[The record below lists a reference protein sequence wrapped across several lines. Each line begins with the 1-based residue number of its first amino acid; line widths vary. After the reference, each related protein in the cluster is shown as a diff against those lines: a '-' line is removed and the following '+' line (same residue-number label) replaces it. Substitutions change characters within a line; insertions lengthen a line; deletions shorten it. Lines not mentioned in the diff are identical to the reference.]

1 MTVDLE
7 MEFREPL
14 IVAEYNLIEHL
25 VDHPW
30 PGFTVHVGGHE
41 FHWMTSAIASMIV
54 VAIAMLLFVLPQVRR
69 ASRVPRG
76 GRNVLEVLVLFVRD
90 WIAKPALH
98 HRAYEFM
105 PFLLTQFLFFAGMN
119 LIGLFP
125 LVSLSEWISESA
137 FGHKYPI
144 GATPTA
150 ILTVTGANAAMVLV
164 MILYYGFK
172 EQAKRFTH
180 HHPGMPLPLAILLSP
195 LLFIKSLVPPLPGVI
210 GIIFWPILLVIEI
223 ASLFS
228 RCAALMIR
236 LFANMVAG
244 HSMLAAF
251 MMFIATAGSWA
262 AMTYVGP
269 INVVASVL
277 VSLLELL
284 VGVLQAF
291 IFTFLTAIFLG
302 LYTEPQH

>member
-1 MTVDLE
+1 M
-7 MEFREPL
+7 
-14 IVAEYNLIEHL
+14 IAAEYNLIEHL
-25 VDHPW
+25 TDHSW
-30 PGFTVHVGGHE
+30 PGFSVQVGGHE
-41 FHWMTSAIASMIV
+41 ITLMTSAIASMIL
-54 VAIAMLLFVLPQVRR
+54 VAAMVLLFVLPQVKR
-69 ASRVPRG
+69 ASHVPRG

-98 HRAYEFM
+98 DRAYEFM
-105 PFLLTQFLFFAGMN
+105 PFLMTQFLFFLGMN
-119 LIGLFP
+119 LIGLIP
-125 LVSLSEWISESA
+125 LVSVSEWISNA
-137 FGHKYPI
+137 IFGRGYPV

-150 ILTVTGANAAMVLV
+150 ILTVTGANAALVLV

-172 EQAKRFTH
+172 EQARRFCH
-180 HHPGMPLPLAILLSP
+180 HHPAIPMPLAVLLSP

-210 GIIFWPILLVIEI
+210 GVVFWPILLVIEL
-223 ASLFS
+223 ASLLS

-262 AMTYVGP
+262 AMSYVGP
-269 INVVASVL
+269 INSVASVL
-277 VSLLELL
+277 VSLLEIL

-302 LYTEPQH
+302 LYMEPQH